1 MEEGQHMTCL
11 FLGTLFFLFLFRS
24 SLNDFLWSRF
34 GIFNWFFNSLFFFYR
49 LIFFCFYF
57 FGFDFLGLGFFLLFL
72 DGFLR
77 SFFFLIILISGGG
90 GCDGIFIFLWL
101 FDFVFSF

>member
-11 FLGTLFFLFLFRS
+11 FLGTLFFLFLFR

-34 GIFNWFFNSLFFFYR
+34 GIFNWFFNSLFFFYS

-57 FGFDFLGLGFFLLFL
+57 FLGGICVLCRFFCFDVIGFDFFGLGFFLLFL

-90 GCDGIFIFLWL
+90 GC
-101 FDFVFSF
+101 